1 MTGMDDPI
9 EWVVHP
15 DVAGPFEIRSILD
28 GARQLSIHLAPRGR
42 SDMSVVVHLEAP
54 VGYRNRNE
62 SDLDR
67 LWAYLNGRRAPSS
80 CYRWSDSSWVRE
92 VRHET

>member
-42 SDMSVVVHLEAP
+42 SDVSVEVQFEAP
-54 VGYRNRNE
+54 VGVSE
-62 SDLDR
+62 SERELSRPPPSLPRREEDR
-67 LWAYLNGRRAPSS
+67 
-80 CYRWSDSSWVRE
+80 
-92 VRHET
+92 